1 MIRKKGGLGRGLD
14 ALLGAGAAIR
24 SQTPPESTFAEM
36 LRSLPVEQIVRGRY
50 QPRQDLREDT
60 LQELADSIRVQ
71 GMVQP
76 IVVRPS
82 GEDCYELIAGER
94 RWRAAQLA
102 GLSEVPAV
110 VREVSDRAAI
120 AMALI
125 ENIQR
130 EDLNPLEEATA
141 LQRLIAEFEL
151 THQQAAEAV
160 GRSRAAVTNLLR
172 LLELSEEVRRL
183 VQDRKLDVGHARA
196 LLTLPHALQR
206 EAARQVLLR
215 GLSARETEELVR
227 RLRQDDAAPA
237 SPKPV
242 DPNIR
247 SLQENLS
254 ERLGARVQL
263 RHDTSGKGRMV
274 IHYNNLDELDGI
286 IARVK

>member
-14 ALLGAGAAIR
+14 ALLGATAR
-24 SQTPPESTFAEM
+24 SETPPDPAASEI
-36 LRSLPVEQIVRGRY
+36 LRQLSVDCIQRGRY

-60 LQELADSIRVQ
+60 LRELADSIRAQ
-71 GMVQP
+71 GVVQP
-76 IVVRPS
+76 VVVRPL
-82 GEDCYELIAGER
+82 GEGRYELIAGER

-102 GLSEVPAV
+102 ELREVPAV
-110 VREVSDRAAI
+110 IREVSDQAAI

-130 EDLNPLEEATA
+130 ENLNPLEEAAA
-141 LQRLIAEFEL
+141 LRRLIAEFDL

-172 LLELSEEVRRL
+172 LLELAEDVQQLVR
-183 VQDRKLDVGHARA
+183 DRKLDMGHARA
-196 LLTLPHALQR
+196 LLPLPPPLQR

-215 GLSARETEELVR
+215 GLSARETEQLAR
-227 RLRQDDAAPA
+227 RYQQDAIVPPR
-237 SPKPV
+237 SKPL

-247 SLQENLS
+247 LLQDDLS
-254 ERLGARVQL
+254 ERLGARVRLQ
-263 RHDTSGKGRMV
+263 HDTSGKGCLV